1 MPEYLGQLPRGDPL
15 HDYLQREILP
25 QLGYAGGPA
34 EFRVFRLGERGAVY
48 LYEENWS
55 GLRVTG
61 KFFAGPYQ
69 PGTPDS
75 RRAMDREYENLQV
88 LRSYGLVGYPHHVV
102 RPLGRNAALSSLL
115 VEEYCPDPRLS
126 RFLDAALK
134 WGQAGALFDK
144 LTALAYFLAT
154 LHNRTARGVLVNFA
168 DDCRYL
174 DELVHDLRRQ
184 HILVED
190 EAQELAWLRDRW
202 AEQPRMWA
210 DQQVLVH
217 GDATPANF
225 LLGDGLQVIAVDLE
239 RMHAADRVF
248 DVGRI
253 TGELQHAFLLA
264 QGDKYAAEPFIG
276 HFLWE
281 YACHFPDRDRA
292 FAAICSRL
300 PFQMAVTL
308 LRIARN
314 AWVPLGHR
322 RRLIAEA
329 KTTLRTL

>member
-1 MPEYLGQLPRGDPL
+1 MHQ
-15 HDYLQREILP
+15 YLQCEILP
-25 QLGYAGGPA
+25 QLGYGGWPA
-34 EFRVFRLGERGAVY
+34 AFRVFRLGERDAVY
-48 LYEENWS
+48 LYEEDQS
-55 GLRVTG
+55 GLRVAG
-61 KFFAGPYQ
+61 KFFAGIGQ
-69 PGTPDS
+69 ASTPAS
-75 RRAMDREYENLQV
+75 QRNLDREYENLTL

-115 VEEYCPDPRLS
+115 VEEYSADPRLS
-126 RFLDAALK
+126 RFIDAAIVR
-134 WGQAGALFDK
+134 GERDALFAK

-154 LHNRTARGVLVNFA
+154 LHNRTARGVPVRFEE
-168 DDCRYL
+168 DCRYL
-174 DELVHDLRRQ
+174 DEIVQDLRGQ
-184 HILVED
+184 HTLSED
-190 EAQELAWLRDRW
+190 EVQELAWLCDRW

-239 RMHAADRVF
+239 RMQAADRVF
-248 DVGRI
+248 DLGRI
-253 TGELQHAFLLA
+253 AGELQHAFLQA
-264 QGDKYAAEPFIG
+264 TGNKYAAEPFIG

-281 YACHFPDRDRA
+281 YACHCPDRDRA
-292 FAAICSRL
+292 FAAIGGRV

-314 AWVPLGHR
+314 DWVPPEQR

-329 KTTLRTL
+329 KITLRTF